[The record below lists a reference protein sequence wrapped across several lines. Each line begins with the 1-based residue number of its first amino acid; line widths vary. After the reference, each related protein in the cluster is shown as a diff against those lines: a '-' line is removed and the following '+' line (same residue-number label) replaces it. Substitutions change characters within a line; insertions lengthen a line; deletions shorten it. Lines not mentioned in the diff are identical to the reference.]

1 MKKTAITAIIAL
13 IAISAA
19 GTSHAWGP
27 TEQAGLA
34 GLFLGAIIGH
44 QVKSNSEQQPNVVY
58 QQQPNVVYQQQPN
71 VVYQQQPNVVYQQ
84 QPNVVYQQQ
93 QPVVIYQRRHAPHMD
108 RLPRGWCGV
117 LGQDQYGNRVS
128 VPCN

>member
-1 MKKTAITAIIAL
+1 MKKTAIIAL

-27 TEQAGLA
+27 AEQAGLA

-71 VVYQQQPNVVYQQ
+71 I
-84 QPNVVYQQQ
+84 VYQQQ
-93 QPVVIYQRRHAPHMD
+93 QPVVIYQGRHAPHID

>member
-1 MKKTAITAIIAL
+1 MKKTAIIAL

-19 GTSHAWGP
+19 STSHAWGP
-27 TEQAGLA
+27 AEQAGLA

-58 QQQPNVVYQQQPN
+58 QQQYQQPN

-93 QPVVIYQRRHAPHMD
+93 QPVVIYQGRHSPHID

-128 VPCN
+128 IPCN

>member
-71 VVYQQQPNVVYQQ
+71 I
-84 QPNVVYQQQ
+84 VYQQQ
-93 QPVVIYQRRHAPHMD
+93 QPVVIYQGRHAPHID

>member
-1 MKKTAITAIIAL
+1 MKKTAIIAL

-58 QQQPNVVYQQQPN
+58 QQQ
-71 VVYQQQPNVVYQQ
+71 
-84 QPNVVYQQQ
+84 
-93 QPVVIYQRRHAPHMD
+93 QPVVIYQGRHAPHID

>member
-1 MKKTAITAIIAL
+1 MKKTAIIAL

-27 TEQAGLA
+27 AEQAGLA

-58 QQQPNVVYQQQPN
+58 QQQPNVVYQQQ
-71 VVYQQQPNVVYQQ
+71 
-84 QPNVVYQQQ
+84 
-93 QPVVIYQRRHAPHMD
+93 QPVVIYQGRHAPHMD

>member
-1 MKKTAITAIIAL
+1 MKKTAIIAL

-27 TEQAGLA
+27 AEQAGLA

>member
-1 MKKTAITAIIAL
+1 MKKTAIIAL

-27 TEQAGLA
+27 AEQAGLA

-44 QVKSNSEQQPNVVY
+44 QVKSNSE
-58 QQQPNVVYQQQPN
+58 
-71 VVYQQQPNVVYQQ
+71 QQPNVVYQQ

-128 VPCN
+128 IPCN

>member
-1 MKKTAITAIIAL
+1 MKKTAIIAL

-58 QQQPNVVYQQQPN
+58 QQQPNI
-71 VVYQQQPNVVYQQ
+71 
-84 QPNVVYQQQ
+84 VYQQQ
-93 QPVVIYQRRHAPHMD
+93 QPVVIYQGRHAPHID

>member
-1 MKKTAITAIIAL
+1 MKKTAIIAL

-27 TEQAGLA
+27 AEQAGLA

-44 QVKSNSEQQPNVVY
+44 QVKSNSE
-58 QQQPNVVYQQQPN
+58 
-71 VVYQQQPNVVYQQ
+71 QQPNVVYQQ

>member
-1 MKKTAITAIIAL
+1 MKKTAIIAL

-58 QQQPNVVYQQQPN
+58 QQQPNVVYQQQ
-71 VVYQQQPNVVYQQ
+71 
-84 QPNVVYQQQ
+84 
-93 QPVVIYQRRHAPHMD
+93 QPVVIYQGRHAPHMN

>member
-1 MKKTAITAIIAL
+1 MKKTAIIAL

-58 QQQPNVVYQQQPN
+58 QQPYQQPN

>member
-1 MKKTAITAIIAL
+1 MKKTAIIAL

>member
-1 MKKTAITAIIAL
+1 MKKTAIIAL

-58 QQQPNVVYQQQPN
+58 QQQPNVVYQQQ
-71 VVYQQQPNVVYQQ
+71 
-84 QPNVVYQQQ
+84 

>member
-1 MKKTAITAIIAL
+1 MKKTAIIAL

-27 TEQAGLA
+27 AEQAGLA

-71 VVYQQQPNVVYQQ
+71 I
-84 QPNVVYQQQ
+84 VYQQQ
-93 QPVVIYQRRHAPHMD
+93 QPVVIYQGRHAPHMD

>member
-1 MKKTAITAIIAL
+1 MKKTAIIAL

-58 QQQPNVVYQQQPN
+58 QQQPT
-71 VVYQQQPNVVYQQ
+71 
-84 QPNVVYQQQ
+84 VVYQQQ
-93 QPVVIYQRRHAPHMD
+93 QPVVIYQGRHAPHMD

>member
-1 MKKTAITAIIAL
+1 MKKTAIIAL

-27 TEQAGLA
+27 AEQAGLA

-58 QQQPNVVYQQQPN
+58 Q
-71 VVYQQQPNVVYQQ
+71 QQ

>member
-1 MKKTAITAIIAL
+1 MKKTAIIAL

-58 QQQPNVVYQQQPN
+58 QQQPNVVYQQQ
-71 VVYQQQPNVVYQQ
+71 
-84 QPNVVYQQQ
+84 
-93 QPVVIYQRRHAPHMD
+93 QPVVIYQGRHAPHID

>member
-1 MKKTAITAIIAL
+1 MKKTAIIAL

-58 QQQPNVVYQQQPN
+58 QQQPNVVYQQQPT
-71 VVYQQQPNVVYQQ
+71 
-84 QPNVVYQQQ
+84 VVYQQQ
-93 QPVVIYQRRHAPHMD
+93 QPVVIYQGRHAPHMN

>member
-1 MKKTAITAIIAL
+1 MKKTAIIAL

-84 QPNVVYQQQ
+84 Q
-93 QPVVIYQRRHAPHMD
+93 QPVVIYQGRHAPHMD

>member
-1 MKKTAITAIIAL
+1 MKKTAIIAL

-58 QQQPNVVYQQQPN
+58 QQQPNIVYQQQPN
-71 VVYQQQPNVVYQQ
+71 I
-84 QPNVVYQQQ
+84 VYQQQ
-93 QPVVIYQRRHAPHMD
+93 QPVVIYQGRHAPHID

>member
-1 MKKTAITAIIAL
+1 MKKTAIIAL

-27 TEQAGLA
+27 AEQAGLA

-44 QVKSNSEQQPNVVY
+44 QVKYNSEQQPNVVY
-58 QQQPNVVYQQQPN
+58 Q
-71 VVYQQQPNVVYQQ
+71 QQ

>member
-1 MKKTAITAIIAL
+1 MKKTAIIAL

-27 TEQAGLA
+27 AEQAGLA

-58 QQQPNVVYQQQPN
+58 QQQPNI
-71 VVYQQQPNVVYQQ
+71 
-84 QPNVVYQQQ
+84 VYQQQ
-93 QPVVIYQRRHAPHMD
+93 QPVVIYQGRHAPHID

>member
-1 MKKTAITAIIAL
+1 MKKTAIIAL

-71 VVYQQQPNVVYQQ
+71 I
-84 QPNVVYQQQ
+84 VYQQQ
-93 QPVVIYQRRHAPHMD
+93 QPVVIYQGRHAPHID

>member
-1 MKKTAITAIIAL
+1 MKKTAIIAL

-19 GTSHAWGP
+19 GSARAWGP
-27 TEQAGLA
+27 AEQAGLA

-44 QVKSNSEQQPNVVY
+44 QVKSNSDQQPNVVY
-58 QQQPNVVYQQQPN
+58 QQQYQQPN
-71 VVYQQQPNVVYQQ
+71 VVYQQQYQQPNVVYQQQYQ

-93 QPVVIYQRRHAPHMD
+93 QRPVVIYQGRHAPHID
-108 RLPRGWCGV
+108 HLPRGWCGV

>member
-1 MKKTAITAIIAL
+1 MKKTAIIAL

-58 QQQPNVVYQQQPN
+58 QQQ
-71 VVYQQQPNVVYQQ
+71 
-84 QPNVVYQQQ
+84 
-93 QPVVIYQRRHAPHMD
+93 QPVVIYQGRHAPHMD

>member
-1 MKKTAITAIIAL
+1 MKKTAIIAL

-27 TEQAGLA
+27 AEQAGLA

-58 QQQPNVVYQQQPN
+58 QQQY
-71 VVYQQQPNVVYQQ
+71 QQPNVVYQQ

>member
-1 MKKTAITAIIAL
+1 MKKTAIIAL

-58 QQQPNVVYQQQPN
+58 QQQPT
-71 VVYQQQPNVVYQQ
+71 
-84 QPNVVYQQQ
+84 VVYQQQ
-93 QPVVIYQRRHAPHMD
+93 QPVVIYQGRHAPHMN

>member
-1 MKKTAITAIIAL
+1 MKKTAIIAL

-71 VVYQQQPNVVYQQ
+71 VVYQQQ
-84 QPNVVYQQQ
+84 
-93 QPVVIYQRRHAPHMD
+93 QPVVIYQGRHAPHMD

-128 VPCN
+128 VHCN

>member
-1 MKKTAITAIIAL
+1 MKKTAIIAL

-19 GTSHAWGP
+19 STSHAWGP
-27 TEQAGLA
+27 AEQAGLA

-58 QQQPNVVYQQQPN
+58 QQQY
-71 VVYQQQPNVVYQQ
+71 Q

-93 QPVVIYQRRHAPHMD
+93 QPVVIYQGRHSPHID

-128 VPCN
+128 IPCN

>member
-1 MKKTAITAIIAL
+1 MKKTAIIAL

-58 QQQPNVVYQQQPN
+58 QQQPNVVYQQQ
-71 VVYQQQPNVVYQQ
+71 
-84 QPNVVYQQQ
+84 
-93 QPVVIYQRRHAPHMD
+93 QPVVIYQGRHAPHMD

>member
-1 MKKTAITAIIAL
+1 MKKTAIIAL

-84 QPNVVYQQQ
+84 QQPNVVYQQQ

>member
-1 MKKTAITAIIAL
+1 MKKTAIIAL

-58 QQQPNVVYQQQPN
+58 QQQ
-71 VVYQQQPNVVYQQ
+71 
-84 QPNVVYQQQ
+84 

>member
-1 MKKTAITAIIAL
+1 MKKTAIIAL

-27 TEQAGLA
+27 AEQAGLA

-71 VVYQQQPNVVYQQ
+71 VVYQQQ
-84 QPNVVYQQQ
+84 
-93 QPVVIYQRRHAPHMD
+93 QPVVIYQGRHAPHMD

>member
-71 VVYQQQPNVVYQQ
+71 IVYQQQPNI
-84 QPNVVYQQQ
+84 VYQQQ
-93 QPVVIYQRRHAPHMD
+93 QPVVIYQGRHAPHMD